1 MLVNLD
7 MTSIDHNPFKI
18 WAVNEQFCQ
27 PGPKAGLGKS
37 AKSHKNTVPV
47 SIVWRKITPGCS

>member
-7 MTSIDHNPFKI
+7 MTGIEHKPFKI
-18 WAVNEQFCQ
+18 WAANEQFCQ
-27 PGPKAGLGKS
+27 PGPKAGLGKA